1 MLGFGHN
8 ERFWM
13 PNTATD
19 VIFTYLEQFITSS
32 SRVQQQTLVTNL
44 STAGNFQD
52 LINSVGNKG
61 TFGSKKVPSGCP
73 GSVDFLIRQVTF
85 NPFTARVFDE
95 VL

>member
-19 VIFTYLEQFITSS
+19 VIFTYLEQLITSS

-52 LINSVGNKG
+52 LINNVGNKDK
-61 TFGSKKVPSGCP
+61 FMDQKKSHLV
-73 GSVDFLIRQVTF
+73 VR
-85 NPFTARVFDE
+85 DE
-95 VL
+95 

>member
-52 LINSVGNKG
+52 LINNVGNKD
-61 TFGSKKVPSGCP
+61 TFMDQKKAHTV
-73 GSVDFLIRQVTF
+73 VR
-85 NPFTARVFDE
+85 DE
-95 VL
+95 

>member
-52 LINSVGNKG
+52 LINSVGNKD
-61 TFGSKKVPSGCP
+61 TFGSKKVPSGC
-73 GSVDFLIRQVTF
+73 FLVRQVTF